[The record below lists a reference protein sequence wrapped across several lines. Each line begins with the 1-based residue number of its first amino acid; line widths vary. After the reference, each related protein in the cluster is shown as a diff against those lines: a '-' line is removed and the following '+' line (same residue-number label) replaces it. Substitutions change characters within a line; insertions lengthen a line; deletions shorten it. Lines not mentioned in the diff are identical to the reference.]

1 MESDEESVARDCTA
15 FLQQNTSTPTESD
28 TTDEEGTEPLPDAKE
43 GTEPRRSYGG
53 ADRPAAE
60 PRARP
65 AEPRARPPEPRARP
79 AERPASPAPRAPKRR
94 RFEAP
99 PANAVVIEIGDS
111 SDDDAPPPNRPHVID
126 LT

>member
-15 FLQQNTSTPTESD
+15 FLQQNTSESD

-43 GTEPRRSYGG
+43 GTEPRRSSGG

-65 AEPRARPPEPRARP
+65 AEPP
-79 AERPASPAPRAPKRR
+79 AAPRAPKRR
-94 RFEAP
+94 RFEAV
-99 PANAVVIEIGDS
+99 PANAVVIDIGG
-111 SDDDAPPPNRPHVID
+111 SDDDAPPPPNRPHVID

>member
-43 GTEPRRSYGG
+43 GTEPRRSSGG

-65 AEPRARPPEPRARP
+65 AEPRARPPEPP
-79 AERPASPAPRAPKRR
+79 AAPRAPKRR
-94 RFEAP
+94 RFEAV
-99 PANAVVIEIGDS
+99 PANAVVIDIGD
-111 SDDDAPPPNRPHVID
+111 SDDDAPPPPNRPHVID

>member
-15 FLQQNTSTPTESD
+15 FLQQNSSTPTESD
-28 TTDEEGTEPLPDAKE
+28 TTDEEGAEPLPDAKE
-43 GTEPRRSYGG
+43 GTEPRRSSGG

-60 PRARP
+60 
-65 AEPRARPPEPRARP
+65 
-79 AERPASPAPRAPKRR
+79 PRAPKRR

>member
-43 GTEPRRSYGG
+43 GTEPRRSSGG

-65 AEPRARPPEPRARP
+65 AERSASPAERPASP

>member
-15 FLQQNTSTPTESD
+15 FLQQNSSTPTESD
-28 TTDEEGTEPLPDAKE
+28 TTDEEGAEPLPDAKE

-65 AEPRARPPEPRARP
+65 AERPASP

>member
-15 FLQQNTSTPTESD
+15 FLQQNSSTPTESD
-28 TTDEEGTEPLPDAKE
+28 TTDEEGAEPLPDAKE
-43 GTEPRRSYGG
+43 GTEPRHSSGG

-65 AEPRARPPEPRARP
+65 AERS
-79 AERPASPAPRAPKRR
+79 ASPAPRAPKRR